1 MKTGITAHLIDSG
14 CDTGSIIEQ
23 IEIDI
28 EYNDTGGILLGKY
41 AKEYFP
47 LVKKVLSS
55 VELNQLTLKKQIELN
70 ASYFGK
76 RTPLD
81 GEINWSWSKEDI
93 RNWVRAQAFP
103 YPGAFTFYDNLKI
116 IIDKVSIHEGHLNTE
131 ISNGTL
137 LKLDAIIVVKVSN
150 GYLKLDSVRAENCT
164 FVEGKIFGNENR
176 R

>member
-1 MKTGITAHLIDSG
+1 
-14 CDTGSIIEQ
+14 
-23 IEIDI
+23 
-28 EYNDTGGILLGKY
+28 LGKY

-47 LVKKVLSS
+47 LVKKVLNR